1 MNKISIKYFKK
12 KNKRA
17 DSYYHNIESSINWY
31 NFIPKDTLFDKYLC
45 IYFLLIHT
53 GKIQFSLSY
62 FTHTQKYMSKCVM

>member
-17 DSYYHNIESSINWY
+17 HSYYHNIESSINWY
-31 NFIPKDTLFDKYLC
+31 NFIPKDVLLDKYL

-53 GKIQFSLSY
+53 GKIQFSPSY
-62 FTHTQKYMSKCVM
+62 FTQTQKYMSKCVM